1 MTCTLGSRSW
11 QIPPQELDYPAGIDR
26 YKWFDKFLLEGNV
39 ISKFSEFVPFLL
51 SAPAT
56 MIKTWA
62 KLQPRTEVLLS
73 ELVSEC
79 ADSKKALEAAWKKDP
94 KFLLAAF
101 KQWVP
106 QSKHSE
112 LSLMWPPK

>member
-1 MTCTLGSRSW
+1 M
-11 QIPPQELDYPAGIDR
+11 
-26 YKWFDKFLLEGNV
+26 
-39 ISKFSEFVPFLL
+39 
-51 SAPAT
+51 
-56 MIKTWA
+56 
-62 KLQPRTEVLLS
+62 LLS

-79 ADSKKALEAAWKKDP
+79 ADSKKAMEAAWKKDP

-112 LSLMWPPK
+112 LSLMWPLK

>member
-1 MTCTLGSRSW
+1 MTCTFGSRSW
-11 QIPPQELDYPAGIDR
+11 QIPSQELDYPAGIDR
-26 YKWFDKFLLEGNV
+26 YKWFARFLLEGKV
-39 ISKFSEFVPFLL
+39 IPKFAEFVPFLL

-62 KLQPRTEVLLS
+62 KLQPRTEVLLG